1 MCRTTL
7 GGPSVVEKGHDMMS
21 IPMPPAF
28 LMSPGLHGRCWRWW
42 QPASGSHIRG
52 IAQGVSTQR
61 VTLESQCIR
70 CRCLTKPWGN
80 GRAGRNIANSR
91 DICLGSKAEG
101 RVKDR
106 RAQQSL
112 SVRGSV
118 CGKCRERREGG
129 RRRATW
135 GRLGGGWVRGGSV
148 FCFIRY
154 VAIYLY
160 RYRYV

>member
-1 MCRTTL
+1 MRRTTL
-7 GGPSVVEKGHDMMS
+7 GGPSVVEKGHDMMP

-28 LMSPGLHGRCWRWW
+28 LMSPGLHGGCWRRW

-61 VTLESQCIR
+61 VTLESQCVR
-70 CRCLTKPWGN
+70 CRCLSPGETAGL
-80 GRAGRNIANSR
+80 GRNIANSR

-112 SVRGSV
+112 SVRSSV
-118 CGKCRERREGG
+118 CGKRRERREGG

-135 GRLGGGWVRGGSV
+135 EARRRLGERRV
-148 FCFIRY
+148 CIL
-154 VAIYLY
+154 LY
-160 RYRYV
+160 KICCYISI